1 MLGFVPLPNLRKSFI
16 QRNMIS
22 RGETQHIDLMVFRSI
37 TNTARMMETQ
47 SYLSFE
53 EIKRNFDT
61 AFSYIVIED
70 RRRTGDDHPFLK
82 VERAL
87 SDLNSQ
93 ILNRQMYR
101 DQNTGRRML
110 IVKMEHQDTEEII
123 LEFLKTSLK
132 KDFNCYVY

>member
-1 MLGFVPLPNLRKSFI
+1 
-16 QRNMIS
+16 
-22 RGETQHIDLMVFRSI
+22 
-37 TNTARMMETQ
+37 MESH

-53 EIKRNFDT
+53 EIKRNFDA

-70 RRRTGDDHPFLK
+70 RRGTGDENPFSK

-87 SDLNSQ
+87 SDLNKQ
-93 ILNRQMYR
+93 VLNRQMYR

-110 IVKMEHQDTEEII
+110 IVKMEHQDTEEIM
-123 LEFLKTSLK
+123 LKFLKTSLG

>member
-1 MLGFVPLPNLRKSFI
+1 
-16 QRNMIS
+16 
-22 RGETQHIDLMVFRSI
+22 
-37 TNTARMMETQ
+37 METQ
-47 SYLSFE
+47 GYLSFE
-53 EIKRNFDT
+53 EIKRNFDK

-70 RRRTGDDHPFLK
+70 RGRTSDENPFSK

-87 SDLNSQ
+87 SDLNKQ
-93 ILNRQMYR
+93 VLNRQMFR

-110 IVKMEHQDTEEII
+110 IVKMEHQDTEEIM

>member
-1 MLGFVPLPNLRKSFI
+1 
-16 QRNMIS
+16 
-22 RGETQHIDLMVFRSI
+22 
-37 TNTARMMETQ
+37 METL

-53 EIKRNFDT
+53 EIKRNFDK

-70 RRRTGDDHPFLK
+70 RRRTLVENPFLK

-87 SDLNSQ
+87 SDLNKQVLS
-93 ILNRQMYR
+93 RQMCR
-101 DQNTGRRML
+101 DQNTGRKML
-110 IVKMEHQDTEEII
+110 IVKMEQQDTEEII

>member
-1 MLGFVPLPNLRKSFI
+1 
-16 QRNMIS
+16 
-22 RGETQHIDLMVFRSI
+22 
-37 TNTARMMETQ
+37 MESQ
-47 SYLSFE
+47 SYLNFK

-70 RRRTGDDHPFLK
+70 RRRTGDENPFSK

-93 ILNRQMYR
+93 ILNRQTYR

-110 IVKMEHQDTEEII
+110 IVKMEHQDTEEIM

>member
-1 MLGFVPLPNLRKSFI
+1 
-16 QRNMIS
+16 
-22 RGETQHIDLMVFRSI
+22 
-37 TNTARMMETQ
+37 METQ
-47 SYLSFE
+47 SYLNFE

-70 RRRTGDDHPFLK
+70 RGRSGVENPFSR

-87 SDLNSQ
+87 TDLNKQ
-93 ILNRQMYR
+93 VLNRQMYR

-110 IVKMEHQDTEEII
+110 IVKMELQDTEEIM